1 MDEIQPKS
9 EGGVTSIA
17 STDSL
22 NTNTAF
28 LVSPGAERFL
38 DEPAIRSHS
47 EQTRQ
52 VLAEVLYRE
61 ESFGLLTPEEQL
73 ERRRLGRSVR
83 RMYERRVEGGF
94 SDDVLTSALGTSWEN
109 IHLIGIG
116 LFPPEGDPFAI
127 AQESKAKLASF
138 RVKRSIVE

>member
-1 MDEIQPKS
+1 MNEIQPKS
-9 EGGVTSIA
+9 EGEVTSIA
-17 STDSL
+17 STDGP

-38 DEPAIRSHS
+38 DEPAIQSHS
-47 EQTRQ
+47 EQTRH

-83 RMYERRVEGGF
+83 RMYDRRVDGGF
-94 SDDVLTSALGTSWEN
+94 SEDVLTGALKTSWEN
-109 IHLIGIG
+109 IQLIGMG
-116 LFPPEGDPFAI
+116 LFPPEGDPSAI
-127 AQESKAKLASF
+127 VQESKAKLALF
-138 RVKRSIVE
+138 RVKRSDR